1 MSPQRLAEGIQRALG
16 GSVVAGADPGGGEPC
31 LRVDTSRAAARAR
44 SAAAT
49 AAPRAAS
56 RSRPSRS
63 CRAAAPP
70 VELPSSVSVK
80 DLAAALSVSHADV
93 IKELIRNGIFAT
105 INQSIDF
112 DTASLVAGELGIET
126 VERGV
131 AERAAAEAAVA
142 AGDRGAR
149 AAKRRAPAS
158 ASSSPRRT
166 AADLVTRAPIV
177 TIMGH
182 VDHGK
187 TSLLDA
193 IRSTTVAAA
202 ERGGITQ
209 HIGASEVEHNG
220 KRIVF
225 LDTPGH
231 EAFTAMRARG
241 AQVTDIAII
250 VVAADDG
257 VMPQTKEAIDHV
269 RAARVPMIVA
279 INKIDKPDANP
290 DRVKQELADNKVL
303 IEEFGGDVIAVPVS
317 AKQKIGLDDLMEMI
331 LLVADLQ
338 DLKANPK
345 RPAIGTIIE
354 SKVAKGRGN
363 VATVLVQTG
372 TLKVGDVVT
381 VGRTFG
387 RVRALQNA
395 AGKRVKSAEP
405 ATAVEIIGL
414 TDLPEA
420 GDILRVVP
428 DEKTARDMAEAIE
441 QAATSGDGKT
451 AFTLEDISAQIQAS
465 EVKELRVVL
474 KTDVQGSLGA
484 IRHALERL
492 NTTEV
497 RINIVSEGAG
507 DINESDVQL
516 ASASEA
522 VVIGFNTKLD
532 PGAQR
537 AVDALG
543 VDVRLYDV
551 IYKLTDDVGAGPERD
566 ADPQAGRAD
575 RGPRRGAD
583 GDQGRQGRQRRRL
596 VRGRRPDRAR
606 RPGPPLPRRQGG
618 RRGSGRV
625 AEALQGRRARGGD
638 GLRVRDRPRQHR
650 DRRGRP
656 DRVLPDGGRA
666 GVTRRP

>member
-1 MSPQRLAEGIQRALG
+1 MPPRRYQPRRGPR
-16 GSVVAGADPGGGEPC
+16 PP
-31 LRVDTSRAAARAR
+31 RRRP
-44 SAAAT
+44 AAT
-49 AAPRAAS
+49 SAVLTEVAAP
-56 RSRPSRS
+56 SRPTG
-63 CRAAAPP
+63 PI
-70 VELPSSVSVK
+70 ELSSSVSVK
-80 DLAAALSVSHADV
+80 DLAEALGVSHADV

-112 DTASLVAGELGIET
+112 DTASLVAGELGFEA
-126 VERGV
+126 VERG
-131 AERAAAEAAVA
+131 AAAAETAEAQAIVA
-142 AGDRGAR
+142 PGAE
-149 AAKRRAPAS
+149 ADAS
-158 ASSSPRRT
+158 GKPVLFT
-166 AADLVTRAPIV
+166 EDEPGDLVTRAPIV

-193 IRSTTVAAA
+193 IRSTSVAVG

-241 AQVTDIAII
+241 AQVTDIAVI

-279 INKIDKPDANP
+279 INKVDKPDANP

-303 IEEFGGDVIAVPVS
+303 IEEYGGDVIAVPVS
-317 AKQKIGLDDLMEMI
+317 AKQRTGLDELLEMI

-345 RPAIGTIIE
+345 RPAVGTIVE
-354 SKVAKGRGN
+354 SKVEKGRGN

-372 TLKVGDVVT
+372 TLRVGDIVAA
-381 VGRTFG
+381 GRTHG

-395 AGKRVKSAEP
+395 AGKRVKTAEP

-414 TDLPEA
+414 ADLPEA
-420 GDILRVVP
+420 GDILRVLP
-428 DEKTARDMAEAIE
+428 DERAARDMAEN
-441 QAATSGDGKT
+441 AARAVGDGDGRA
-451 AFTLEDISAQIQAS
+451 AFSLEDLSAQIQAAES
-465 EVKELRVVL
+465 KELRVVL

-492 NTTEV
+492 NTSEARV
-497 RINIVSEGAG
+497 NILREGAG
-507 DINESDVQL
+507 DINESDVLL
-516 ASASEA
+516 ASASDA
-522 VVIGFNTKLD
+522 VVIGFNTRLD

-537 AVDALG
+537 AVDASG
-543 VDVRLYDV
+543 VDVRIYDV
-551 IYKLTDDVGAGPERD
+551 IYKLTDDVGAALQGMLAPKLVEQVEGHAEVRMVIK
-566 ADPQAGRAD
+566 AGRA
-575 RGPRRGAD
+575 GNIAGSYVTD
-583 GDQGRQGRQRRRL
+583 GRIVRAGL
-596 VRGRRPDRAR
+596 VRLFRGGSQVAEGRIESLKRFKDDVREVAT
-606 RPGPPLPRRQGG
+606 GFECGIGLSIDDIAEGDVIECYQM
-618 RRGSGRV
+618 V
-625 AEALQGRRARGGD
+625 AEAA
-638 GLRVRDRPRQHR
+638 
-650 DRRGRP
+650 
-656 DRVLPDGGRA
+656 
-666 GVTRRP
+666 

>member
-1 MSPQRLAEGIQRALG
+1 MPPRRYQPRRGPRPQRRRDGGAEGGLAVETQPVVPRG
-16 GSVVAGADPGGGEPC
+16 G
-31 LRVDTSRAAARAR
+31 
-44 SAAAT
+44 
-49 AAPRAAS
+49 
-56 RSRPSRS
+56 
-63 CRAAAPP
+63 PP

-80 DLAAALSVSHADV
+80 DLAAALTVSHADV

-105 INQSIDF
+105 INQSVDF

-126 VERGV
+126 VERGI
-131 AERAAAEAAVA
+131 AERAAAAAASEQEIVAPGSEEEGAGKRVLFTEEEAAN
-142 AGDRGAR
+142 
-149 AAKRRAPAS
+149 
-158 ASSSPRRT
+158 
-166 AADLVTRAPIV
+166 LVTRAPIV

-193 IRSTTVAAA
+193 IRSTTVAAG

-209 HIGASEVEHNG
+209 HIGASEALHNG

-338 DLKANPK
+338 DLKADPT

-372 TLKVGDVVT
+372 TLKIGDVVT
-381 VGRTFG
+381 VGRTSG

-395 AGKRVKSAEP
+395 AGKRVKMAEP

-441 QAATSGDGKT
+441 LAASSQDGKT

-492 NTTEV
+492 NTSEV

-537 AVDALG
+537 SVDASG
-543 VDVRLYDV
+543 VDVRMYDV
-551 IYKLTDDVGAGPERD
+551 IYKLTDDLGA
-566 ADPQAGRAD
+566 
-575 RGPRRGAD
+575 
-583 GDQGRQGRQRRRL
+583 
-596 VRGRRPDRAR
+596 
-606 RPGPPLPRRQGG
+606 
-618 RRGSGRV
+618 
-625 AEALQGRRARGGD
+625 ALQGMLTPKLVEQIEGHAEVRLVIKAGKAGNIAGSYVVDGRIIRGGQVRLFRGGQVVAEGRVESLKRFKD
-638 GLRVRDRPRQHR
+638 DVREVATGFECGIGLGNIEIAVGDLVECYQMVSEP
-650 DRRGRP
+650 
-656 DRVLPDGGRA
+656 A
-666 GVTRRP
+666 

>member
-1 MSPQRLAEGIQRALG
+1 MPVRP
-16 GSVVAGADPGGGEPC
+16 AG
-31 LRVDTSRAAARAR
+31 
-44 SAAAT
+44 
-49 AAPRAAS
+49 
-56 RSRPSRS
+56 
-63 CRAAAPP
+63 P
-70 VELPSSVSVK
+70 VELPSSVSVN
-80 DLAAALSVSHADV
+80 DLAALLSVSHADI

-112 DTASLVAGELGIET
+112 DTAALVAGELGFET
-126 VERGV
+126 TERGS
-131 AERAAAEAAVA
+131 AERAAAQSAAPQEIVAPGTEADGSGKPVLFSE
-142 AGDRGAR
+142 DD
-149 AAKRRAPAS
+149 
-158 ASSSPRRT
+158 

-193 IRSTTVAAA
+193 VRSTSVAAG

-209 HIGASEVEHNG
+209 HIGASEVEHND

-290 DRVKQELADNKVL
+290 DRVKQELADTGVL
-303 IEEFGGDVIAVPVS
+303 IEEYGGDVIAVPVS
-317 AKQKIGLDDLMEMI
+317 AKQKTGLDDLLEMV

-345 RPAIGTIIE
+345 RAAVGTIVE
-354 SKVAKGRGN
+354 SKVEKGRGN

-372 TLKVGDVVT
+372 TLRVGDIVAA
-381 VGRTFG
+381 GRTHG

-395 AGKRVKSAEP
+395 AGKRVKTAEP

-414 TDLPEA
+414 QDLPEA

-428 DEKTARDMAEAIE
+428 DEKAARDMAEA
-441 QAATSGDGKT
+441 AARTGVGGDGKM
-451 AFTLEDISAQIQAS
+451 AFSLEDISAQIQAS

-492 NTTEV
+492 NTSEV
-497 RINIVSEGAG
+497 RITILREGAG
-507 DINESDVQL
+507 DINESDVLL
-516 ASASEA
+516 ASASDA

-537 AVDALG
+537 VVDASG
-543 VDVRLYDV
+543 VDVRIYDV
-551 IYKLTDDVGAGPERD
+551 IYKLTDDLGA
-566 ADPQAGRAD
+566 
-575 RGPRRGAD
+575 
-583 GDQGRQGRQRRRL
+583 
-596 VRGRRPDRAR
+596 
-606 RPGPPLPRRQGG
+606 
-618 RRGSGRV
+618 
-625 AEALQGRRARGGD
+625 ALQGMLAPKLVEQVEGHAEVRMVIKAGKAGNVAGSYVTDGRIVRGGQ
-638 GLRVRDRPRQHR
+638 VR
-650 DRRGRP
+650 
-656 DRVLPDGGRA
+656 LFRA
-666 GVTRRP
+666 GKLEAEGRIESLKRFKDDVREVATGFECGIGLTIDDIAEGDVIECFQMVAEGS

>member
-1 MSPQRLAEGIQRALG
+1 MPPRRYQPRRGPRPQRRRDAAEGGLAVETQPVVPRG
-16 GSVVAGADPGGGEPC
+16 G
-31 LRVDTSRAAARAR
+31 
-44 SAAAT
+44 
-49 AAPRAAS
+49 
-56 RSRPSRS
+56 
-63 CRAAAPP
+63 PP

-80 DLAAALSVSHADV
+80 DLAAALTVSHADV

-105 INQSIDF
+105 INQSVDF

-126 VERGV
+126 VERGI
-131 AERAAAEAAVA
+131 AARAAAAAASEQEIVAPGSEEEGAGKRVLFTEEEAAN
-142 AGDRGAR
+142 
-149 AAKRRAPAS
+149 
-158 ASSSPRRT
+158 
-166 AADLVTRAPIV
+166 LVTRAPIV

-193 IRSTTVAAA
+193 IRSTTVAAG

-209 HIGASEVEHNG
+209 HIGASEALHNG

-338 DLKANPK
+338 DLKADPT

-354 SKVAKGRGN
+354 SKVATGRGN

-372 TLKVGDVVT
+372 TLKIGDVVT
-381 VGRTFG
+381 VGRTSG

-395 AGKRVKSAEP
+395 AGKRVKMAEP

-441 QAATSGDGKT
+441 LAASSQDGKT

-492 NTTEV
+492 NTSEV

-522 VVIGFNTKLD
+522 VVIGFNSKLD

-537 AVDALG
+537 SVDASG
-543 VDVRLYDV
+543 VDVRMYDV
-551 IYKLTDDVGAGPERD
+551 IYKLTDDLGA
-566 ADPQAGRAD
+566 
-575 RGPRRGAD
+575 
-583 GDQGRQGRQRRRL
+583 
-596 VRGRRPDRAR
+596 
-606 RPGPPLPRRQGG
+606 
-618 RRGSGRV
+618 
-625 AEALQGRRARGGD
+625 ALQGMLTPKLVEQIEGHAEVRLVIKAGKAGNIAGSYVVDGRIVRGGQVRLFRGGQVVAEGRVESLKRFKD
-638 GLRVRDRPRQHR
+638 DVREVATGFECGIGLGNIEIAVGDLVECYQMVSEP
-650 DRRGRP
+650 
-656 DRVLPDGGRA
+656 A
-666 GVTRRP
+666 